1 MDEQEQP
8 VILRRWTGKVPTERA
23 QEYAKYM
30 ADTGFEEIE
39 NTEGNLGHQIMLRD
53 LGDGTTE
60 ITALSWWTGM
70 DAIKALVG
78 DDCERAHYYAV
89 DNIYLV
95 EKPDFVEHHVVF
107 SGFTPPER

>member
-1 MDEQEQP
+1 MPDE
-8 VILRRWTGKVPTERA
+8 VILRRWTGKVATDRA

-39 NTEGNLGHQIMLRD
+39 TSEGNLGHQIMLRD

-60 ITALSWWTGM
+60 ITALSWWVSM

-89 DNIYLV
+89 DDIYLV
-95 EKPDFVEHHVVF
+95 EKPDRVEHHIVF

>member
-1 MDEQEQP
+1 MPDE
-8 VILRRWTGKVPTERA
+8 VILRRWTGKVATDRA

-30 ADTGFEEIE
+30 SDTGFEEIE
-39 NTEGNLGHQIMLRD
+39 TSEGNLGHQIMLRD

-60 ITALSWWTGM
+60 ITALSWWVSM
-70 DAIKALVG
+70 DAIRALVG

-89 DNIYLV
+89 DDIYLV
-95 EKPDFVEHHVVF
+95 EKSDYVEHHVVF

>member
-1 MDEQEQP
+1 MPDE
-8 VILRRWTGKVPTERA
+8 VILRRWTGKVATDRA

-39 NTEGNLGHQIMLRD
+39 TTEGNLGHQIMLRD

-60 ITALSWWTGM
+60 ITALSWWVSM
-70 DAIKALVG
+70 DAIRALVG

-89 DNIYLV
+89 DDIYLV
-95 EKPDFVEHHVVF
+95 EKADTVEHHVVF

>member
-1 MDEQEQP
+1 MPDE
-8 VILRRWTGKVPTERA
+8 VILRRWTGKVPTA
-23 QEYAKYM
+23 HALEYAKYM
-30 ADTGFEEIE
+30 ADTGVEEIE
-39 NTEGNLGHQIMLRD
+39 NTEGNLGHQITLRD

-78 DDCERAHYYAV
+78 DEPERAHYYAV
-89 DNIYLV
+89 DDAYLI
-95 EKPDFVEHHVVF
+95 EKPDFVEHHVVV